1 MSKAFFNDI
10 FSEGREFLNN
20 WQPGAGM
27 GHLVAPFDVL
37 DFFCCAGGA
46 SLGFACLPAYFHI
59 LGGIDID
66 SIALQS
72 YQKNFNT
79 PVLQKDIT
87 SVQVGELKS
96 HFGITDRPLVLIGC
110 APCQGFSTH
119 RKRYHDI
126 GEDERNTLIG
136 SFAEIAVELNPAY
149 VVMENVPE
157 ILRGKYISHYEEA
170 RAVFESHGYRVFQR
184 IYNAAGMGVPQSR
197 QRAIIVATRSLSY
210 QLPEE
215 WLSSNEYV
223 TVRQA
228 IGQLPPVASGAL
240 PATGDDPLHVCSR
253 HKESTLAVIRQVP
266 HDGGFRPKGVGPRC
280 LDRVKGFSDVY
291 GRLSWDKPSVT
302 ITRYAR
308 NPASGRFSHPEQ
320 DRGLTVREVA
330 RIQSF
335 PDGFAWCGNPGKCFH
350 QIGEA
355 VPPLLSLAIASS
367 IAEDIKFSINACI

>member
-1 MSKAFFNDI
+1 MNATSYNNI
-10 FSEGREFLNN
+10 FSAGREFLNN
-20 WQPGAGM
+20 WQPGADNE
-27 GHLVAPFDVL
+27 LETAPFDVL

-46 SLGFACLPAYFHI
+46 SLGFACLPSFFHI

-66 SIALQS
+66 STALQS
-72 YQKNFNT
+72 YQMNFNK

-87 SVQVGELKS
+87 SVKADELKT
-96 HFGITDRPLVLIGC
+96 HFGISDRPLVLIGC

-126 GEDERNTLIG
+126 GEDQRNTLIG
-136 SFAEIAVELNPAY
+136 NFAEIAVDLNPTY

-170 RAVFESHGYRVFQR
+170 RAVFESRGYRIFQR

-197 QRAIIVATRSLSY
+197 QRAIIVATKSQSY

-215 WLSSNEYV
+215 WLLPNEYV

-228 IGQLPPVASGAL
+228 IGQLPPVVSGAI
-240 PATGDDPLHVCSR
+240 PVAGDDSLHVCSR

-320 DRGLTVREVA
+320 DRGLTVREAA
-330 RIQSF
+330 RLQSF
-335 PDGFAWCGNPGKCFH
+335 PDGFVWCGNSGKCFH

-367 IAEDIKFSINACI
+367 IADDKKQI